1 MVNDLIQQEILL
13 MINTDFATKNFS
25 EKSAGDKTKPTQNEH
40 LKDACW
46 NGILKDMLPELFLYD
61 DDQPK
66 LYLWQL
72 RDANYFFVLE
82 MSEYPL
88 EISESASLDPY
99 RFLKMQQL
107 N

>member
-1 MVNDLIQQEILL
+1 MENDLIQQEILL
-13 MINTDFATKNFS
+13 LINTDFATKNFS
-25 EKSAGDKTKPTQNEH
+25 DKYTADKTTPTQNEH

-46 NGILKDMLPELFLYD
+46 NGVLKDMLPELFLYD
-61 DDQPK
+61 DEQTK

-88 EISESASLDPY
+88 EVSESDSLDPY